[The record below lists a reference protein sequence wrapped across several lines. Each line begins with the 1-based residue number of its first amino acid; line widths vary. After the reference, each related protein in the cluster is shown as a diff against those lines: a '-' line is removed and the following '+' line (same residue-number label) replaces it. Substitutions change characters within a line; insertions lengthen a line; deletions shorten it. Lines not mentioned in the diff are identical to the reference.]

1 MYHRGIPAN
10 DKPVELK
17 TLLSLFWERPVIFQ
31 FHQIEDVNEGTQYF
45 TCQGSDIALKG
56 GNIMKSTFEEAKEY
70 CLSQKSTAGFK
81 KKVVSKT
88 IFFQNWNHLKIKT
101 WYSTE
106 EIIQLSD
113 WLLAFEGAFEYNFIR

>member
-1 MYHRGIPAN
+1 MVYNERGIPGN

-70 CLSQKSTAGFK
+70 CLSQKSTAGFT

-88 IFFQNWNHLKIKT
+88 FFFPKLKP
-101 WYSTE
+101 
-106 EIIQLSD
+106 
-113 WLLAFEGAFEYNFIR
+113 FED

>member
-70 CLSQKSTAGFK
+70 CLSQKSTAGFT
-81 KKVVSKT
+81 KKVASKT
-88 IFFQNWNHLKIKT
+88 IFFPKLKPFEDQNMVFNRRNNSVVRLVIG
-101 WYSTE
+101 
-106 EIIQLSD
+106 L
-113 WLLAFEGAFEYNFIR
+113 